1 MNIPYLKNK
10 EGKILQPVFSD
21 VLEYEKF
28 ARGKKLRIA
37 KIPFVKLAD
46 IMIQQ
51 AEALVINPMGFNLI
65 LKQRT
70 AKKDHRIK
78 CMICFQKEAAVRL
91 PVFHTVE
98 NLTFRATITV
108 FHEILRDA
116 AM

>member
-1 MNIPYLKNK
+1 MKKVCLTVLCILLVGCGNAETAETEEKMRFENLDPAKVNIPYLKNK

-51 AEALVINPMGFNLI
+51 AEALVINPMGFNLV
-65 LKQRT
+65 LN
-70 AKKDHRIK
+70 
-78 CMICFQKEAAVRL
+78 KEQIEKIAG
-91 PVFHTVE
+91 
-98 NLTFRATITV
+98 ISK
-108 FHEILRDA
+108 
-116 AM
+116 

>member
-1 MNIPYLKNK
+1 MRRIRQIPYLKNK

-65 LKQRT
+65 LNREQL
-70 AKKDHRIK
+70 KKI
-78 CMICFQKEAAVRL
+78 IG
-91 PVFHTVE
+91 
-98 NLTFRATITV
+98 
-108 FHEILRDA
+108 
-116 AM
+116 

>member
-1 MNIPYLKNK
+1 MRRIGKGKYSVSENK

-65 LKQRT
+65 LNREQL
-70 AKKDHRIK
+70 KKI
-78 CMICFQKEAAVRL
+78 IG
-91 PVFHTVE
+91 
-98 NLTFRATITV
+98 
-108 FHEILRDA
+108 
-116 AM
+116 